1 MGKSL
6 AMGYLRQCGLKV
18 QQEWLGQALVRADSK
33 NSQFRRTALIKRRKN
48 CVVGPNSLWHA
59 DEQYNFLSWGFV
71 VHGATDGY
79 SRQIAYLHC
88 STNNKKETVL
98 KRFEEANTD

>member
-1 MGKSL
+1 MG
-6 AMGYLRQCGLKV
+6 
-18 QQEWLGQALVRADSK
+18 
-33 NSQFRRTALIKRRKN
+33 
-48 CVVGPNSLWHA
+48 HA

-88 STNNKKETVL
+88 STDDKKETVL
-98 KRFEEANTD
+98 KHFEEANTD

>member
-18 QQEWLGQALVRADSK
+18 QQEWVGKALVRPDAEK
-33 NSQFRRTALIKRRKN
+33 SQSRVAALIKRRN
-48 CVVGPNSLWHA
+48 YCVSGPNSLLHA
-59 DEQYNFLSWGFV
+59 DEQYNFLSSGFV